1 MTAENYVQ
9 IMLAII
15 ALVGSVLGAIIGY
28 WGKSKKQTEIDS
40 KREQSQNDKF
50 EMILDRMKSIETRL
64 DEHNHYAEKFS
75 EIQKNIA
82 ILVER
87 QDSTNKSIDRIQKDI
102 DFLKSD
108 RCKL

>member
-15 ALVGSVLGAIIGY
+15 ALIGSVLCAIIGY
-28 WGKSKKQTEIDS
+28 RGKSRKQTETDA

-50 EMILDRMKSIETRL
+50 DMILDRMKSIENRL

-75 EIQKNIA
+75 EIQKNTA
-82 ILVER
+82 ILAER

-102 DFLKSD
+102 DFLKQE
-108 RCKL
+108 RCKI